1 MGRQSRPR
9 GCGPVSPIPPLR
21 RQAVHTYVLTLAM
34 WNDARA
40 NSSLWPGDSEE
51 WLTILL
57 VDRPEVIPSPG
68 VLLFAAVGV
77 GLVGRLHRGL

>member
-1 MGRQSRPR
+1 
-9 GCGPVSPIPPLR
+9 
-21 RQAVHTYVLTLAM
+21 M